1 MRLPLVSFVLLLISP
16 LLSAAEMR
24 EFQDVPYA
32 GEKDPLRS
40 LDVYAPAE
48 GDAHPIL
55 IWIHGGGWRRG
66 DKARVQKKP
75 QALTDA
81 GYVLVSVNYRLVPK
95 VTIRQ
100 QADDIARAIAFVRRH
115 AEEYGGAADKIVV
128 LGHSA
133 GAHLAALVCTDGSYL
148 ERNGLSLAN
157 IKGCVPV
164 DTAAYDLPEQLKD
177 ARLRQK
183 AIYQSAFGKEAD
195 AIRQASP
202 ITHVA
207 RNKDIPPFLILHVA
221 DRLDSGERSRQ
232 FAAALKKAGV
242 EAEVVPAEGK
252 THGTI
257 NTELGTPGDKPT
269 AALLAFLKR
278 VTGP

>member
-1 MRLPLVSFVLLLISP
+1 MH
-16 LLSAAEMR
+16 
-24 EFQDVPYA
+24 EFNDVPYA

-48 GDAHPIL
+48 GDGHPFL
-55 IWIHGGGWRRG
+55 VWIHGGGWRRG
-66 DKARVQKKP
+66 DKARMQKKP
-75 QALTDA
+75 HALTDA

-95 VTIRQ
+95 VTVRD
-100 QADDIARAIAFVRRH
+100 QAGDIAQAIAFVRNH
-115 AEEYGGAADKIVV
+115 AKEYGGAADKIVV

-133 GAHLAALVCTDGSYL
+133 GAHLAALVCTDGSHL
-148 ERNGLSLAN
+148 EKNGLSLAGV
-157 IKGCVPV
+157 KGCVPV
-164 DTAAYDLPEQLKD
+164 DTAAYDLPTQLEG
-177 ARLRQK
+177 ARPRQK
-183 AIYQSAFGKEAD
+183 ALYRAAFGKEAD

-207 RNKDIPPFLILHVA
+207 KNKDIPPFLILHVA
-221 DRLDSGERSRQ
+221 DRPDSGERSRE

-257 NTELGTPGDKPT
+257 NTELGAPGDKPT
-269 AALLAFLKR
+269 AALLAFLQR
-278 VTGP
+278 IFNE